1 MTKDSVIEVI
11 SKMPED
17 FDLDTLVQ
25 RLIFIEKVN
34 EGLDQIDE
42 GKGIPLEE
50 VKQLVKQWQK

>member
-11 SKMPED
+11 NKMPED

-50 VKQLVKQWQK
+50 VKQLIKQWQK